1 MLEKLK
7 QGYARMLGISADVLD
22 KPGITFVVTTL
33 RNEPEWANYVFPV
46 WLFSLGDTLICSIA
60 PDYAEPAKVAFADLS
75 VDALLQPET
84 LTRAQ
89 SLLTAQPTA
98 GREWVQ
104 CELFFYPHAQPP
116 ALTSLHP
123 VEKLQP
129 VDERSARFLRSFG
142 GGVYAI
148 RDHTGYI
155 AAHAGIKNK
164 GLIQEIAVGTEAGYQ
179 RRGLGK
185 AVVAGAVAEI
195 LRQGKVATYW
205 PDSVENRASYA
216 LARSLGFRKVAEMLF
231 FCYELPN
238 WSGFAWA

>member
-1 MLEKLK
+1 MLEKFK
-7 QGYARMLGISADVLD
+7 QGYASMLGVSPDVMD
-22 KPGITFVVTTL
+22 KPGITFVVTPL
-33 RNEPEWANYVFPV
+33 RQEPEWANYVFPI
-46 WLFSLGDTLICSIA
+46 WFFAFGDMLICSIA
-60 PDYAEPAKVAFADLS
+60 PAYAEQTKVTFANLKA
-75 VDALLQPET
+75 DALLHPET
-84 LTRAQ
+84 LALAH
-89 SLLTAQPTA
+89 SLIEVQPA
-98 GREWVQ
+98 VGQEWVQ
-104 CELFFYPHAQPP
+104 CELFCYPHAQPP
-116 ALTSLHP
+116 ALTSVYP

-129 VDERSARFLRSFG
+129 IDERSARFLRSFD

-185 AVVAGAVAEI
+185 AVVASAVAEI

-205 PDSVENRASYA
+205 PDSVENKASYA
-216 LARSLGFRKVAEMLF
+216 LAHSLGFEKVAEMLF

-238 WSGFAWA
+238 